1 MDRACLTRLSVL
13 GRPVAR
19 VGHVFVIHKPIA
31 LRPGVGDLF
40 KQHPAGPL
48 FKSLDPADEQ
58 TRVEMQ
64 SLEAHAA
71 FNTPGQ
77 PKGREGPLRRR
88 PVRLGHIL
96 NEALFDLLQGC
107 PKPEADINSRH
118 ATPSRGRL
126 GCVPRTGKPAPLEYL
141 RFTV

>member
-1 MDRACLTRLSVL
+1 MDRACLTRLSAL
-13 GRPVAR
+13 GRPGVLTR

-48 FKSLDPADEQ
+48 FKSPDPADEQ
-58 TRVEMQ
+58 AGVEMQ

-71 FNTPGQ
+71 FNMPGQ
-77 PKGREGPLRRR
+77 PKGGERPLRHGV
-88 PVRLGHIL
+88 VRLGHIL
-96 NEALFDLLQGC
+96 DEALFNLLQGR

-118 ATPSRGRL
+118 ATPSPSRL
-126 GCVPRTGKPAPLEYL
+126 DGVPRTGKPAPLE
-141 RFTV
+141 